1 MHRERV
7 WTTYQSELP
16 SDRLTLPAGP
26 AVDTRHAYHLFT
38 ILVDEVR
45 TGITRDRFLEEIT
58 AQGIGVGVHYLSIP
72 EYSYYQEQFGW
83 LPEAYPN
90 AMRIGRQT
98 VSLPLSARL
107 TDRDVADVIS
117 AVSRVLGTGSI
128 R

>member
-83 LPEAYPN
+83 LPEASQRHADRPSDGES
-90 AMRIGRQT
+90 AAVGKTHRPRCGRRDQCR
-98 VSLPLSARL
+98 LARAGHWL
-107 TDRDVADVIS
+107 D
-117 AVSRVLGTGSI
+117 
-128 R
+128 